1 MIKPIQ
7 NAFKI
12 PELRKRIIFT
22 VLLLIVYRLGAH
34 ITLPGINDG
43 ALEDFFKQLME
54 TNEGTGNVLALINIF
69 SGGAF
74 SQMTIFALGIQPYI
88 SASIIMQ
95 LLAVI
100 VPSLEKLS
108 KEPDGRKKIT
118 QYTRYGTVLLSIVQG
133 IMITILLRNPGQLIG
148 GGAGTIVDN
157 PTMWWHA
164 LAVLTLTA
172 GTAFV
177 MWLGEQI
184 TERGIGQG
192 ISIIITVG
200 IMAGFPNGVATV
212 FRNLFQNT
220 NFGLAQLAM
229 LLALI
234 VIAVAGTIFIHLSVR
249 KIPVQYGRQIRGG
262 KVFGGRAMHLPLR
275 VNTAGMIPIIF
286 AITLMTFP
294 GVIIGMLPQDWTWV
308 AVLATLMDPGNPTF
322 LYLSIYALLIIGFT
336 YFYTAVQINPVQM
349 AEDLQKYGGFIPGL
363 RPGKQTAD
371 YINTTLTRIT
381 LPGALFLAGIAVIP
395 ISITSWLGVGG
406 MVEGASVLIVVGVVL
421 DTVSQIESYLTMR
434 HYDGF
439 LKDRRLKGRSR
450 R

>member
-1 MIKPIQ
+1 MFKAIQ

-12 PELRKRIIFT
+12 PELRKRIIFS
-22 VLLLIVYRLGAH
+22 LLLLVVYRLGAH
-34 ITLPGINDG
+34 ITLPGIDDG
-43 ALEDFFKQLME
+43 ALEIFFNQLME
-54 TNEGTGNVLALINIF
+54 RTGNVLALINVF

-74 SQMTIFALGIQPYI
+74 GQMTIFALGIQPYI
-88 SASIIMQ
+88 TAAIIMQ
-95 LLAVI
+95 LLPMI

-118 QYTRYGTVLLSIVQG
+118 QYTRYGTVILSIVQG
-133 IMITILLRNPGQLIG
+133 ITITILLRNPEQLIG
-148 GGAGTIVDN
+148 AGTGVIVNN
-157 PTMWWHA
+157 PTIWWHA

-200 IMAGFPNGVATV
+200 IMAGFPNGVLTV
-212 FRNLFQNT
+212 FRNLFEDPS
-220 NFGLAQLAM
+220 FGIIHIAGLVG
-229 LLALI
+229 LI
-234 VIAVAGTIFIHLSVR
+234 IIAVSGTIFIHLSVR
-249 KIPVQYGRQIRGG
+249 KIPIQYGRQIRGG
-262 KVFGGRAMHLPLR
+262 KVFGGRSMHFPLR
-275 VNTAGMIPIIF
+275 VNAAGMIPIIF
-286 AITLMTFP
+286 AVYLMTFP
-294 GVIIGMLPQDWTWV
+294 GFIIGILPQDWTWV
-308 AVLATLMDPGNPTF
+308 GTLASMMDPTNPSIF
-322 LYLSIYALLIIGFT
+322 YLGIYAFLIIGFT
-336 YFYTAVQINPVQM
+336 YFYTAVQINPVQI
-349 AEDLQKYGGFIPGL
+349 AEDLQKNGGFVPGL

-371 YINTTLTRIT
+371 YFNTTLTRIT

-395 ISITSWLGVGG
+395 IAITSWLRVGN
-406 MVEGASVLIVVGVVL
+406 MVDGASILIVVGVVL

-439 LKDRRLKGRSR
+439 LKDRRLKGRR

>member
-1 MIKPIQ
+1 MFKAIQ

-12 PELRKRIIFT
+12 PELRKRIIFS
-22 VLLLIVYRLGAH
+22 LLLLVVYRLGAH
-34 ITLPGINDG
+34 ITLPGIDDG
-43 ALEDFFKQLME
+43 ALEIFFNQLME
-54 TNEGTGNVLALINIF
+54 RTGNVLALINVF

-74 SQMTIFALGIQPYI
+74 GQMTIFALGIQPYI
-88 SASIIMQ
+88 TAAIIMQ
-95 LLAVI
+95 LLPMI

-118 QYTRYGTVLLSIVQG
+118 QYTRYGTVILSIVQG
-133 IMITILLRNPGQLIG
+133 ITITILLRNPEQLIG
-148 GGAGTIVDN
+148 AGAGVIVNN
-157 PTMWWHA
+157 PTIWWHA

-200 IMAGFPNGVATV
+200 IMAGFPNGVLTV
-212 FRNLFQNT
+212 FRNLFEDPS
-220 NFGLAQLAM
+220 FGIIHIAGLVG
-229 LLALI
+229 LI
-234 VIAVAGTIFIHLSVR
+234 IIAVSGTIFIHLSVR
-249 KIPVQYGRQIRGG
+249 KIPIQYGRQIRGG
-262 KVFGGRAMHLPLR
+262 KVFGGRSMHFPLR
-275 VNTAGMIPIIF
+275 VNAAGMIPIIF
-286 AITLMTFP
+286 AVYLMTFP
-294 GVIIGMLPQDWTWV
+294 GFIIGILPQDWTWV
-308 AVLATLMDPGNPTF
+308 GTLASMMDPTNPSIF
-322 LYLSIYALLIIGFT
+322 YLGIYAFLIIGFT
-336 YFYTAVQINPVQM
+336 YFYTAVQINPVQI
-349 AEDLQKYGGFIPGL
+349 AEDLQKNGGFVPGL

-371 YINTTLTRIT
+371 YFNTTLTRIT

-395 ISITSWLGVGG
+395 IAITSWLRVGN
-406 MVEGASVLIVVGVVL
+406 MVDGASILIVVGVVL

-439 LKDRRLKGRSR
+439 LKDRRLKGRR

>member
-1 MIKPIQ
+1 MIKAIQ

-12 PELRKRIIFT
+12 PELRKRIIFS
-22 VLLLIVYRLGAH
+22 VLLLVVYRLGAH
-34 ITLPGINDG
+34 ITLPGIDDA
-43 ALEDFFKQLME
+43 ALADFIGQLMDR
-54 TNEGTGNVLALINIF
+54 TGDVLALINIF

-88 SASIIMQ
+88 SAAIMMQ
-95 LLAVI
+95 LLPMLI
-100 VPSLEKLS
+100 PSLERLS

-118 QYTRYGTVLLSIVQG
+118 QYTRYGTVILSIIQG
-133 IMITILLRNPGQLIG
+133 ITITILLRNPGQLVG
-148 GGAGTIVDN
+148 GETGTIVHN
-157 PTMWWHA
+157 PTIWWHI
-164 LAVLTLTA
+164 LTVITLTA

-200 IMAGFPNGVATV
+200 IMAGFPSGVSTV
-212 FRNLFQNT
+212 LTNLTKNPS
-220 NFGLAQLAM
+220 FGILQLVILLM
-229 LLALI
+229 L
-234 VIAVAGTIFIHLSVR
+234 VVVAVSGTIFIHLSIR

-262 KVFGGRAMHLPLR
+262 KVYGGRAMHLPLR

-286 AITLMTFP
+286 AVYLMTFP
-294 GVIIGMLPQDWTWV
+294 GFLIGILPRDWEWV
-308 AVLATLMDPGNPTF
+308 EGVAALMDPSNPSP

-336 YFYTAVQINPVQM
+336 YFYTAVQVNPVDM
-349 AEDLQKYGGFIPGL
+349 AENLQKNGGFIPGL

-381 LPGALFLAGIAVIP
+381 LPGALFLAGISVIP

-439 LKDRRLKGRSR
+439 LKDRRLKGRR
-450 R
+450 GR

>member
-1 MIKPIQ
+1 MIKAIQ

-12 PELRKRIIFT
+12 PELRKRIIFS
-22 VLLLIVYRLGAH
+22 LLLLVVYRLGAH
-34 ITLPGINDG
+34 ITLPGIDDG
-43 ALEDFFKQLME
+43 ALEIFFNELME
-54 TNEGTGNVLALINIF
+54 RTGNVLALINVF

-74 SQMTIFALGIQPYI
+74 GQMTIFALGIQPYI
-88 SASIIMQ
+88 TAAIIMQ
-95 LLAVI
+95 LLPMI
-100 VPSLEKLS
+100 IPSLEKLS

-133 IMITILLRNPGQLIG
+133 ITITILLRNPEQLV
-148 GGAGTIVDN
+148 GAGAGVIVNN
-157 PTMWWHA
+157 PTIWWHA

-200 IMAGFPNGVATV
+200 IMAGFPSGVVTV
-212 FRNLFQNT
+212 FRNLFQDPS
-220 NFGLAQLAM
+220 FGIIHIAGLV
-229 LLALI
+229 ALI
-234 VIAVAGTIFIHLSVR
+234 VVAVSGTIFIHLSVR
-249 KIPVQYGRQIRGG
+249 KIPIQYGRQIRGG
-262 KVFGGRAMHLPLR
+262 KVFGGRSMHFPLR
-275 VNTAGMIPIIF
+275 VNAAGMIPIIF
-286 AITLMTFP
+286 AVYLMTFP
-294 GVIIGMLPQDWTWV
+294 GFFIGIMPRDWQWV
-308 AVLATLMDPGNPTF
+308 QTLANMMDPTSPSI

-336 YFYTAVQINPVQM
+336 YFYTAVQINPVQI
-349 AEDLQKYGGFIPGL
+349 AEDLQKNGGFVPGL

-371 YINTTLTRIT
+371 YFNTTLTRIT

-395 ISITSWLGVGG
+395 IAITSWLRVGN
-406 MVEGASVLIVVGVVL
+406 MVDGASILIVVGVVL

-439 LKDRRLKGRSR
+439 LKDRRLKGRR
-450 R
+450 GR

>member
-22 VLLLIVYRLGAH
+22 ILLLVVYRLGAH
-34 ITLPGINDG
+34 ITLPGIDDQ
-43 ALEDFFKQLME
+43 ALEEFFKQLVE
-54 TNEGTGNVLALINIF
+54 RTGNVLALIDVF

-74 SQMTIFALGIQPYI
+74 GQMTIFALGIQPYI

-108 KEPDGRKKIT
+108 KEPDGKKKIT

-133 IMITILLRNPGQLIG
+133 ITITILLRNPGEAFG
-148 GGAGTIVDN
+148 TGSGAIVNN
-157 PTMWWHA
+157 PTIWWHA

-200 IMAGFPNGVATV
+200 IMAGFPSGVNTV
-212 FRNLFQNT
+212 YSNLLGNT

-229 LLALI
+229 LFLLI
-234 VIAVAGTIFIHLSVR
+234 VVAVSGTIFIHLSVR
-249 KIPVQYGRQIRGG
+249 KIPVQYGKQIRGN
-262 KVFGGRAMHLPLR
+262 KVFGGRSMSIPLR

-286 AITLMTFP
+286 AVTLMTFP
-294 GVIIGMLPQDWTWV
+294 GVLIGLLPKDWTWV
-308 AVLATLMDPGNPTF
+308 AGLAALMDATDPSL
-322 LYLSIYALLIIGFT
+322 LYLSVYALLIIGFT
-336 YFYTAVQINPVQM
+336 YFYTAVQVNPVDM
-349 AEDLQKYGGFIPGL
+349 AENLQKYGGFIPGL

-395 ISITSWLGVGG
+395 IIITSRLGVGG

-439 LKDRRLKGRSR
+439 LKDRRLKGRR
-450 R
+450 GR

>member
-7 NAFKI
+7 NALKI

-22 VLLLIVYRLGAH
+22 VMLLIVYRLGAH
-34 ITLPGINDG
+34 ITLPGIDDG
-43 ALEDFFKQLME
+43 ALEDFFKQLMDR
-54 TNEGTGNVLALINIF
+54 TGDVLALIDVF

-118 QYTRYGTVLLSIVQG
+118 QYTRYGTILLTIVQG
-133 IMITILLRNPGQLIG
+133 ITITILLRNPGQLIG
-148 GGAGTIVDN
+148 GGAGIIVNN
-157 PTMWWHA
+157 PSIWWHT

-200 IMAGFPNGVATV
+200 IMAGFPSGVATV
-212 FRNLFQNT
+212 ATNLFRDT

-229 LLALI
+229 LLALV
-234 VIAVAGTIFIHLSVR
+234 VIAVGGTIFIHLSVR

-262 KVFGGRAMHLPLR
+262 KVFGGRSMHLPLR

-286 AITLMTFP
+286 AVTLMTFP
-294 GVIIGMLPQDWTWV
+294 SVLIGLLPRDWEWV
-308 AVLATLMDPGNPTF
+308 AILASLMDPQNPSI
-322 LYLSIYALLIIGFT
+322 LYLSVYALLIIGFT
-336 YFYTAVQINPVQM
+336 YFYTAVQVNPVQM
-349 AEDLQKYGGFIPGL
+349 AEDLQKYGGFVPGL

-381 LPGALFLAGIAVIP
+381 LPGALFLAAIAVIP

-439 LKDRRLKGRSR
+439 LKDRRLKGRR
-450 R
+450 GR